1 LIEFEI
7 GFSVTSGQQSSKT
20 AAINAVTAAKNRAQ
34 NTQADAAA
42 SIANMVTAINSLL
55 AINPDPQ
62 EVLYKAGD
70 LLLFY
75 QALWT
80 AKAP

>member
-1 LIEFEI
+1 MDFPRNDVEDC
-7 GFSVTSGQQSSKT
+7 VV
-20 AAINAVTAAKNRAQ
+20 AIRQEDLQRNREKFAYLKKRW
-34 NTQADAAA
+34 DD
-42 SIANMVTAINSLL
+42 L